1 MNGVRLEMLCTL
13 KARAAA
19 EAGPLAPVRR
29 LVLCACAA
37 PRHVLTCAERG
48 AGRDGTS
55 RQFGF
60 VGFRTVE
67 QAERAVKYFNRT
79 FIGTARVGVEFAE
92 KYGGGGLARPWSK
105 YSEARRARGHR
116 RGPWPLCHARG
127 WEAEVGAAAAIG
139 AALLRGRT
147 GRQGTSRTASCT

>member
-1 MNGVRLEMLCTL
+1 MCIL

-29 LVLCACAA
+29 LGLYACAA
-37 PRHVLTCAERG
+37 LHHLLTCVGRG

-105 YSEARRARGHR
+105 YSEARRARGQR
-116 RGPWPLCHARG
+116 RGPWPRCRKRG
-127 WEAEVGAAAAIG
+127 W
-139 AALLRGRT
+139 
-147 GRQGTSRTASCT
+147 